1 MDRTIVPTNFLS
13 WPKIKNLIPD
23 HKLIAMALWQNNFI
37 TPCGCYFLDIDM
49 FSAMLGF
56 NKLNVEQAIS
66 DFVEKQIIEFDENT
80 SEVLVCDWW
89 RFHKC
94 ESPGQI
100 NMIQKSV
107 DKIQSDR
114 LKNVFFERIK
124 HVSNKI
130 KDLRSNTTT
139 TKPNSTLNEQQT
151 ELPVDNSDQPQRLVG
166 GGLKFPKALDS
177 RLIPEIL
184 TILKD
189 QPDAQLFLDE
199 LAAVL
204 ELKKIKSSAT
214 GWLRGAIL
222 MGLSRTELGLKKE
235 DERLALRLS

>member
-1 MDRTIVPTNFLS
+1 MDRTIVPTNFMS

-37 TPCGCYFLDIDM
+37 TPCGCYFLDMDM

-66 DFVEKQIIEFDENT
+66 DFVEKQIIEFDGNT
-80 SEVLVCDWW
+80 SEVLVWDWW

-130 KDLRSNTTT
+130 NDLRSNTT
-139 TKPNSTLNEQQT
+139 TKPNSTLNEQQP
-151 ELPVDNSDQPQRLVG
+151 ELPVDNSEQPQGLG

-177 RLIPEIL
+177 RLIPEIHA
-184 TILKD
+184 ILKD
-189 QPDAQLFLDE
+189 QPNAQHFLDE

-204 ELKKIKSSAT
+204 ELKKIKSSAS
-214 GWLRGAIL
+214 GWLRGAIQV
-222 MGLSRTELGLKKE
+222 GLSRTELGLRKE
-235 DERLALRLS
+235 DERLAHGG